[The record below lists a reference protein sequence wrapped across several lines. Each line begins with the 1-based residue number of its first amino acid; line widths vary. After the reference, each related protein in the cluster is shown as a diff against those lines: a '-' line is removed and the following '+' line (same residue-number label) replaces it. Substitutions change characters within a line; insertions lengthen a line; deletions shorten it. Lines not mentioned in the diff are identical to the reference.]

1 LGAPFIN
8 SGLAAEQAAML
19 AAVPA
24 DARRGMAPAMQP
36 TAPAAAIA
44 TLDDAGAAKEDE
56 ARGVPVTRTIPVI
69 AAVAIGTAVAV
80 GPLLLALIALRALG
94 VGLLALDALAR
105 RHLLLLLHLYAGL
118 GRHALL
124 LRRALLL
131 RSRTGLR
138 GRLWRGLRR
147 SLRRTAP
154 LSAATAFTAAAPFL
168 SLTLALSL
176 SLLATGLLRLR
187 RRGPECENGGDCQ
200 SRYSTFL
207 EQLLLHDVSPH

>member
-1 LGAPFIN
+1 
-8 SGLAAEQAAML
+8 
-19 AAVPA
+19 
-24 DARRGMAPAMQP
+24 
-36 TAPAAAIA
+36 
-44 TLDDAGAAKEDE
+44 
-56 ARGVPVTRTIPVI
+56 
-69 AAVAIGTAVAV
+69 
-80 GPLLLALIALRALG
+80 
-94 VGLLALDALAR
+94 
-105 RHLLLLLHLYAGL
+105 LLHLDAGL

-168 SLTLALSL
+168 SLTL
-176 SLLATGLLRLR
+176 SLLAAGLLGLR
-187 RRGPECENGGDCQ
+187 RRGPECENGDDCQ